1 MMRVRIINN
10 VHYTEYVDIEVKDED
25 ELSEMYENSF
35 DNLSEVDWIHG
46 RDYGDTRHEILDEE
60 VNDESKIK

>member
-35 DNLSEVDWIHG
+35 DNLSAVDWIHG

-60 VNDESKIK
+60 DNDESKIK

>member
-60 VNDESKIK
+60 DNDESKIK

>member
-1 MMRVRIINN
+1 MKVRIIND

-25 ELSEMYENSF
+25 ELDEMYANSF

-46 RDYGDTRHEILDEE
+46 KDYGETTHEILDEE
-60 VNDESKIK
+60 ENDE

>member
-1 MMRVRIINN
+1 MRVRIINN

-46 RDYGDTRHEILDEE
+46 RDYGDTRHEILEEE
-60 VNDESKIK
+60 VSDDR